1 MSITF
6 NVNVLTSKLQKIQ
19 KKLAQVPNEA
29 YKEFVQET
37 PIRSGNARRKT
48 TLQGKTIT
56 ARYPYAKKL
65 DDGYSQQSPDGM
77 TKPTEAFIRK
87 RVKDIFRGK

>member
-6 NVNVLTSKLQKIQ
+6 NVKVLTSKLQKIQ
-19 KKLAQVPNEA
+19 NKLAQVPNEA

-48 TLQGKTIT
+48 RLQGNTIT
-56 ARYPYAKKL
+56 AQYSYAKRL

-77 TKPTEAFIRK
+77 TKPTETFIRK

>member
-37 PIRSGNARRKT
+37 PVRTGNARRKT
-48 TLQGKTIT
+48 RLQGKTIT
-56 ARYPYAKKL
+56 AQYPYAKKL
-65 DDGYSQQSPDGM
+65 DDGYSKQSPDGM

>member
-6 NVNVLTSKLQKIQ
+6 NVKVLTSKLQKIQ
-19 KKLAQVPNEA
+19 KKLAQVPKEA
-29 YKEFVQET
+29 FNEFVKET

-48 TLQGKTIT
+48 KLRGQTIV
-56 ARYPYAKKL
+56 ADYVYAKRL
-65 DDGYSQQSPDGM
+65 DEGLSKQSPDGM
-77 TKPTEAFIRK
+77 TKPTETFIRK

>member
-6 NVNVLTSKLQKIQ
+6 NVNVLTSRLQKIQ
-19 KKLAQVPNEA
+19 NKLDKVSQEA
-29 YKEFVQET
+29 YQEFVKET

-48 TLQGKTIT
+48 KLQGNTIT
-56 ARYPYAKKL
+56 AQYPYAKRL

-77 TKPTEAFIRK
+77 TKPTEAFIKK